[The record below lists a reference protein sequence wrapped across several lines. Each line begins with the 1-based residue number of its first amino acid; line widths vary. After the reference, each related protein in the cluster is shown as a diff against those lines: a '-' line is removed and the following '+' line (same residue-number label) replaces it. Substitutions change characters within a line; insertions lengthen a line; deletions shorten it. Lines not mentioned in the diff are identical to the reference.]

1 MGKRI
6 DLTGKRFGR
15 WTVVSESDL
24 RDCNGNIMWNC
35 KCDCGREKAVSGNS
49 LRKGCSTSCGCYNH
63 DVITKFGGAVYKEKL
78 HSVWASIK
86 SRCNCETDNAY
97 HNYGKKRDYRL
108 QRVGARLS
116 RI

>member
-49 LRKGCSTSCGCYNH
+49 LRKRLLAVLYINHTNRMDTVDGADNVIALIFWPLLVVARIGIACYR
-63 DVITKFGGAVYKEKL
+63 I
-78 HSVWASIK
+78 IK
-86 SRCNCETDNAY
+86 
-97 HNYGKKRDYRL
+97 RL
-108 QRVGARLS
+108 LK
-116 RI
+116 

>member
-35 KCDCGREKAVSGNS
+35 KCDCGREK
-49 LRKGCSTSCGCYNH
+49 R
-63 DVITKFGGAVYKEKL
+63 
-78 HSVWASIK
+78 
-86 SRCNCETDNAY
+86 
-97 HNYGKKRDYRL
+97 
-108 QRVGARLS
+108 
-116 RI
+116 